1 VEATGAVVGQQ
12 RLVERVGWVATLA
25 RQLADGIVAAHWTE
39 ADLDLLAGGVDQ
51 AGRRL
56 PAKGWMALRRLG
68 WTATVPAGA
77 YLPDR
82 VRRAA
87 EELAARA
94 LRLALDRRA
103 IIAAV
108 LASWPAAAGRRAGAE
123 WAALRA
129 LLPAAATAAQVRNR
143 SRQVRAWSARHGGL
157 PGGLTELEPPPRTA
171 AQVLLAAADRQLVTI
186 SRTGE
191 HSARLRVQLP
201 LTGSPAG
208 RADWAWHVIE
218 LRLPPTV
225 AAGAA
230 LSAPTLRVADATV
243 RVDLPFTQPVPT
255 PPPSGHRV
263 ALGLD
268 WGVNTLLTGSLGC
281 LATDGR
287 VCSDG
292 RRLRFDATV
301 VSAKLAR
308 LRRNREHVAA
318 RRDHYTVLLGG
329 LPDGD
334 RQRAALQRKVTVLA
348 AEHEHL
354 CGRIRR
360 LNRSLAWAAA
370 RWAVDQALALG
381 ATTVY
386 LEDLATLEARG
397 RRGTANARLSGQ
409 VRGTL
414 AGAVRHLAA
423 PAGIAVVTVPARGT
437 SSGCPRCL
445 GALHHAPAPDR
456 ASMRGWKWAVCS
468 RCGLSCDRDHAAAE
482 RIVARGLL
490 GQAATV
496 TDRRS
501 GAWRIPTTVDGPVAR
516 ARRPRARPPRR
527 TRSVRRR
534 QRLAAAR
541 SYRPATTAQPGRA
554 ATAAKISRRAP
565 DRRAVPAP
573 AATMA
578 AGKRPAGPMPQ
589 TLPYRAAGGGSGSAR
604 DRLHRPDR
612 TRSGAA
618 WGFHQTVRATTVVP
632 PGGLNAHPNGHAP
645 PGMPGSQAT
654 AGVQRRYLG
663 SPLGAAG
670 QLSSPVS
677 SAQLR

>member
-1 VEATGAVVGQQ
+1 MMESTGEVVGQQ
-12 RLVERVGWVATLA
+12 RLAERVGWIGILA

-68 WTATVPAGA
+68 WTATVPTGV

-82 VRRAA
+82 ARRAA

-94 LRLALDRRA
+94 LRLVLRRRA

-108 LASWPAAAGRRAGAE
+108 LATWPTEAGERTGAG

-129 LLPAAATAAQVRNR
+129 LLPAGTTTTEVRDR
-143 SRQVRAWSARHGGL
+143 GRQVRAWAACHGGRL
-157 PGGLTELEPPPRTA
+157 PAGLTELEPPPQVP
-171 AQVLLAAADRQLVTI
+171 AQLLLAAADRQLVTVT
-186 SRTGE
+186 RTGE
-191 HSARLRVQLP
+191 RAARLRVQLP
-201 LTGSPAG
+201 RTAPPAT
-208 RADWAWHVIE
+208 RADWAWHGIG

-243 RVDLPFTQPVPT
+243 RVDVPFRRPVPIA
-255 PPPSGHRV
+255 PPSGHRV

-281 LATDGR
+281 LSADGR
-287 VCSDG
+287 VWSDG
-292 RRLRFDATV
+292 RRLRFDATA
-301 VSAKLAR
+301 VSAKLGR
-308 LRRNREHVAA
+308 LRRNRERVAA

-329 LPDGD
+329 LADGD
-334 RQRAALQRKVTVLA
+334 RQRAVLQRKAAVLA
-348 AEHEHL
+348 AEHQHL
-354 CGRIRR
+354 CARIRR
-360 LNRSLAWAAA
+360 LNRSLGWAAA
-370 RWAVDQALALG
+370 RWAVDQALALD
-381 ATTVY
+381 ATAIY

-409 VRGTL
+409 VRGSL
-414 AGAVRHLAA
+414 VEAVRHLAA
-423 PAGIAVVTVPARGT
+423 RAGIAVATVPARGT

-456 ASMRGWKWAVCS
+456 AGRRGWRWAVCG

-496 TDRRS
+496 TDRRP

-516 ARRPRARPPRR
+516 ARRPHARPRGR

-534 QRLAAAR
+534 QRAPAAR
-541 SYRPATTAQPGRA
+541 SNRPTMTAGTSHPTPVRLDR
-554 ATAAKISRRAP
+554 TAAAAKTSRRAP

-573 AATMA
+573 AARLA

-589 TLPYRAAGGGSGSAR
+589 TLADRAAVVGSGSAR
-604 DRLHRPDR
+604 DRPHQPGRM
-612 TRSGAA
+612 RSGAA
-618 WGFHQTVRATTVVP
+618 WGFHQTVRATAVVP
-632 PGGLNAHPNGHAP
+632 LGGLSPRSP
-645 PGMPGSQAT
+645 TAT
-654 AGVQRRYLG
+654 PRPECQDHRQLQVNQRR
-663 SPLGAAG
+663 
-670 QLSSPVS
+670 
-677 SAQLR
+677 